1 MLYKVRVNI
10 YFAEMTTDVPRT
22 IFKVIGRGNGS
33 TTLFY
38 SNQTRADITEID
50 VFRSGERDWLPT
62 LFGILFPLL
71 LMSGILVFIKCGH
84 VSNFF
89 FCIEIKER
97 QHYLQRNIFLN

>member
-38 SNQTRADITEID
+38 SNQTRADITEI
-50 VFRSGERDWLPT
+50 E
-62 LFGILFPLL
+62 
-71 LMSGILVFIKCGH
+71 
-84 VSNFF
+84 
-89 FCIEIKER
+89 
-97 QHYLQRNIFLN
+97 

>member
-1 MLYKVRVNI
+1 MFYKVRVNI

-38 SNQTRADITEID
+38 SNQTHADITEI
-50 VFRSGERDWLPT
+50 ERDWLPT

-89 FCIEIKER
+89 FCTEKKR
-97 QHYLQRNIFLN
+97 QHYLKRNIFLD

>member
-33 TTLFY
+33 TTFY
-38 SNQTRADITEID
+38 SNQTHADITEI
-50 VFRSGERDWLPT
+50 ERDWLPT

-89 FCIEIKER
+89 FAQKKNV
-97 QHYLQRNIFLN
+97 NIT

>member
-1 MLYKVRVNI
+1 MLYNVRVNI

-50 VFRSGERDWLPT
+50 VFRSRERDWLPT

-97 QHYLQRNIFLN
+97 STLLTKKYIS